1 LKDRV
6 VLVSLLAASACIHF
20 DRDAGAPGLADV
32 ARSPDAPSLRLVEPA
47 RPPGEDLF
55 VLSPGAFMLYG
66 ARDLGRGAH
75 RTGSYG
81 AELSA
86 EWGSSTENHRGNGDE
101 FASSWQRGLVVPQRA
116 WGLTLSAQFY
126 EGPKAGPISLE
137 LRRRWAELAVV
148 GVGPLYQPSTRS
160 PGLVASVQWAVF
172 LVRAGYA
179 SGGGFVHAGL
189 DLFYPLTWVR
199 TR

>member
-1 LKDRV
+1 LKDWV
-6 VLVSLLAASACIHF
+6 VLVWLLAGSSCIHF

-32 ARSPDAPSLRLVEPA
+32 ARPPDAPSLHLIEPA
-47 RPPGEDLF
+47 RPPGEELF

-66 ARDLGRGAH
+66 ARDVGRGAH

-86 EWGSSTENHRGNGDE
+86 EWGSSDQNHRGRGE
-101 FASSWQRGLVVPQRA
+101 QSGRGWRPGLVLPQRA
-116 WGLTLSAQFY
+116 WGLTLGAQFY

-137 LRRRWAELAVV
+137 LRHRWSELTVV
-148 GVGPLYQPSTRS
+148 GVGPLYQPSTRN

-179 SGGGFVHAGL
+179 SDGGFVQAGI
-189 DLFYPLTWVR
+189 DLFYPLTSVR